1 MRGKKLSLILC
12 MLLTTT
18 LVIGLCG
25 CKEASASVASGS
37 DTSSKTTQQS
47 TKTTKNTAAKKTTTK
62 KSEPWK
68 NVNMRGIP
76 KVLDTLKK
84 DDGDKLVL
92 VNKLHAVSKKYKPT
106 DMVTMDNSLTT
117 WSNLELKEDAYKAYK
132 KMYKAAKKKGFNLKV
147 CSAYRSYSTQKSL
160 YNNSMKN
167 RGKKITNVRS
177 AYPGRSEHHTGY
189 AIDITSASM
198 GWGLTQDFADYADGK
213 WINEHCSDYG
223 FILRYPKGKTDITGY
238 AYEPWHFRYV
248 GVKAAK
254 EIMEQGITLEEYLGR

>member
-47 TKTTKNTAAKKTTTK
+47 TKTTKNTTTK

-117 WSNLELKEDAYKAYK
+117 WSNLEL
-132 KMYKAAKKKGFNLKV
+132 
-147 CSAYRSYSTQKSL
+147 
-160 YNNSMKN
+160 
-167 RGKKITNVRS
+167 
-177 AYPGRSEHHTGY
+177 
-189 AIDITSASM
+189 
-198 GWGLTQDFADYADGK
+198 
-213 WINEHCSDYG
+213 
-223 FILRYPKGKTDITGY
+223 
-238 AYEPWHFRYV
+238 
-248 GVKAAK
+248 
-254 EIMEQGITLEEYLGR
+254 LEERQR